1 LNNAFRD
8 GIKIINLPQII
19 LAMDIHLVIKAVTY
33 AAEKHKYQRRKGFN
47 QVPYI
52 NHPLK
57 VANLL
62 SEAGENDENLLL
74 AAILH
79 DIIEDTDATD
89 EELRREFNNEICE
102 IVLEVTDDKELPY
115 AIRKELQ
122 VKNTPNLS
130 ISAKKIKIADKI
142 CNIRDIV
149 NYPLDWSTER
159 KLSYLEWA
167 EQVVQ
172 ACRGINEKLDK
183 IFEDTLKE
191 GLEKLQGEL

>member
-1 LNNAFRD
+1 MFQSNNHYYNFAA
-8 GIKIINLPQII
+8 KIVFMSYN
-19 LAMDIHLVIKAVTY
+19 LVIKAAVY

-57 VANLL
+57 VAQMLIDCD
-62 SEAGENDENLLL
+62 ENDENILI

-79 DIIEDTDATD
+79 DVIEDTDASY
-89 EELRREFNNEICE
+89 EEISGEFNTEIADLV
-102 IVLEVTDDKELPY
+102 IEVTDDKELPY

-122 VKNTPNLS
+122 VKGASSLS
-130 ISAKKIKIADKI
+130 TSAKKIKIADKI
-142 CNIRDIV
+142 CNMRDIV

-167 EQVVQ
+167 QQVVSG
-172 ACRGINEKLDK
+172 CRNVNPRLEE
-183 IFEDTLKE
+183 IFDNALNE
-191 GLEKLQGEL
+191 GLEKLQHEF

>member
-1 LNNAFRD
+1 MNA
-8 GIKIINLPQII
+8 N
-19 LAMDIHLVIKAVTY
+19 LVIKAAVY

-57 VANLL
+57 VALML
-62 SEAGENDENLLL
+62 DECDEHDDNILI

-79 DIIEDTDATD
+79 DVIEDTDASY
-89 EELRREFNNEICE
+89 EEISREFNKEVADLVI
-102 IVLEVTDDKELPY
+102 EVTDDKELPY

-122 VKNTPNLS
+122 VKGAPALS
-130 ISAKKIKIADKI
+130 ENAKKIKIADKI

-167 EQVVQ
+167 KQVVSG
-172 ACRGINEKLDK
+172 CRNVNALLEAAFDAT
-183 IFEDTLKE
+183 FNE
-191 GLEKLQGEL
+191 GLEKLQHEF

>member
-1 LNNAFRD
+1 
-8 GIKIINLPQII
+8 
-19 LAMDIHLVIKAVTY
+19 MESSLVIKAAVY

-57 VANLL
+57 VAQLLQDCGETNDNLIV
-62 SEAGENDENLLL
+62 

-79 DIIEDTDATD
+79 DVVEDTEATH
-89 EELRREFNNEICE
+89 EELIEKFNTEIADL
-102 IVLEVTDDKELPY
+102 VHEVTDDKEMPY
-115 AIRKELQ
+115 AIRKDLQ
-122 VKNTPNLS
+122 VKSAPNLS
-130 ISAKKIKIADKI
+130 EGAKKLKVADKI

-167 EQVVQ
+167 QQVVSS
-172 ACRGINEKLDK
+172 CRNLNPKLDE
-183 IFEDTLKE
+183 IFDETIKD
-191 GLEKLQGEL
+191 GLEKLQNEF

>member
-1 LNNAFRD
+1 MNSN
-8 GIKIINLPQII
+8 
-19 LAMDIHLVIKAVTY
+19 LVIKAAVY

-57 VANLL
+57 VALL
-62 SEAGENDENLLL
+62 LDECGEHDENILI

-79 DIIEDTDATD
+79 DVIEDTDASY
-89 EELRREFNNEICE
+89 EEISKEFSPEVAD
-102 IVLEVTDDKELPY
+102 IVIEVTDDKELPY

-122 VKNTPNLS
+122 VKGASSLS
-130 ISAKKIKIADKI
+130 RDAKKIKIADKI

-167 EQVVQ
+167 KQVVSG
-172 ACRGINEKLDK
+172 CRNVNADLEASFD
-183 IFEDTLKE
+183 DTFNE
-191 GLEKLQGEL
+191 GLEKLQHEF